1 MLQHELETAV
11 SLARIA
17 GKLIL
22 EHYAT
27 DFETHQKLGADNHYE
42 PVTIADREASRIIV
56 DGLEAAFPDDAIL
69 SEEEIDQPDIRLATS
84 RVWII
89 DPIDG
94 TSGFVKKDGDF
105 GVQIGLAE
113 NGVPVLGIVFLPYHD
128 SMSYAVKGHG
138 SFTAIGS
145 GEPVRMATS
154 NRTDLSKM
162 TIAVSRNHLSP
173 RMKSIVEY
181 FGFPNV
187 VRRGSVGL
195 KAGLIASQICD
206 IYLHPSPRTKIW
218 DTCAPQII
226 LEEAGGSLTDLFGS
240 PLRYDQAQLQNLN
253 GILATNGAVHEHAV
267 ERLGPLLEKLGRVRV

>member
-42 PVTIADREASRIIV
+42 PVTIADREASRVIV
-56 DGLEAAFPDDAIL
+56 DGLGAAFPDDAIL
-69 SEEEIDQPDIRLATS
+69 SEEEADQPEIRLAS
-84 RVWII
+84 RRVWII

-94 TSGFVKKDGDF
+94 TAGFVKKDGDF

-113 NGVPVLGIVFLPYHD
+113 NGVPVLGIVFLPFHD
-128 SMSYAVKGHG
+128 SMSYAVKGGG

-145 GEPVRMATS
+145 GEPVRMSTS
-154 NRTDLSKM
+154 DRTDLSAM
-162 TIAVSRNHLSP
+162 TIAVTRNHLTP
-173 RMKSIVEY
+173 RMKRIIEH

-195 KAGLIASQICD
+195 KAGLIASRTCD
-206 IYLHPSPRTKIW
+206 IYIHPSPRTKIW

-226 LEEAGGSLTDLFGS
+226 LEEAGGRLTDIFGG
-240 PLRYDQAQLQNLN
+240 PLRYDRAQLQNLN
-253 GILATNGAVHEHAV
+253 GILASNGAVHDQAV
-267 ERLGPLLEKLGRVRV
+267 ERLGTVLAELGRSRL

>member
-42 PVTIADREASRIIV
+42 PVTIADREASRVIV
-56 DGLEAAFPDDAIL
+56 DGLVAAFPDDAIL
-69 SEEEIDQPDIRLATS
+69 SEEEADQPEIRLAS
-84 RVWII
+84 RRVWII

-94 TSGFVKKDGDF
+94 TAGFVKKDGDF

-113 NGVPVLGIVFLPYHD
+113 NGVPVLGIVFLPFHD
-128 SMSYAVKGHG
+128 SMSYAVKGGG

-145 GEPVRMATS
+145 GEPVRMSTS
-154 NRTDLSKM
+154 DRTDLSAM
-162 TIAVSRNHLSP
+162 TIAVTRNHISS
-173 RMKSIVEY
+173 RMNRIIEH

-206 IYLHPSPRTKIW
+206 IYIHPSPRTKIW

-226 LEEAGGSLTDLFGS
+226 LEEAGGRLTDIFGG
-240 PLRYDQAQLQNLN
+240 PLRYDRAQLQNLN
-253 GILATNGAVHEHAV
+253 GILASNGAVHDQAV
-267 ERLGPLLEKLGRVRV
+267 ERLGTVLAELGRSRL

>member
-27 DFETHQKLGADNHYE
+27 DFETHQKLGADNRYE

-56 DGLEAAFPDDAIL
+56 DGLEAAFPDDGIL
-69 SEEEIDQPDIRLATS
+69 SEEEVDRPEIRLS
-84 RVWII
+84 KRRVWII

-113 NGVPVLGIVFLPYHD
+113 NGVPVLGIVFLPFHD
-128 SMSYAVKGHG
+128 SMSYAVKGGG
-138 SFTAIGS
+138 SYTSIGS
-145 GEPVRMATS
+145 GEPVRMSTS
-154 NRTDLSKM
+154 DRTDLSSM

-173 RMKSIVEY
+173 RMKRIVEY
-181 FGFPNV
+181 FGFPSV

-226 LEEAGGSLTDLFGS
+226 LEEAGGTLTDLFGGS
-240 PLRYDQAQLQNLN
+240 LRYDQAQLQNLN
-253 GILATNGAVHEHAV
+253 GILATNGAVHDQAV
-267 ERLGPLLEKLGRVRV
+267 ERLGPLLAELGRVRA

>member
-1 MLQHELETAV
+1 MLQHELETAI

-42 PVTIADREASRIIV
+42 PVTIADREASRVIV
-56 DGLEAAFPDDAIL
+56 DGLGAAFPDDAIL
-69 SEEEIDQPDIRLATS
+69 SEEEADQPEIRLAS
-84 RVWII
+84 RRVWII

-94 TSGFVKKDGDF
+94 TAGFVKKDGDF

-113 NGVPVLGIVFLPYHD
+113 NGVPVLGIVFLPFHD
-128 SMSYAVKGHG
+128 SMSYAVKGGG

-145 GEPVRMATS
+145 GEPVRMSTS
-154 NRTDLSKM
+154 DRTDLSAM
-162 TIAVSRNHLSP
+162 TIAVTRNHLTP
-173 RMKSIVEY
+173 RMKRIIEH

-195 KAGLIASQICD
+195 KAGLIASRTCD
-206 IYLHPSPRTKIW
+206 IYIHPSPRTKIW

-226 LEEAGGSLTDLFGS
+226 LEEAGGRLTDIFGG
-240 PLRYDQAQLQNLN
+240 PLRYDRAQLQNLN
-253 GILATNGAVHEHAV
+253 GILASNGAVHDQAV
-267 ERLGPLLEKLGRVRV
+267 ERLGTVLAELGRSRL

>member
-1 MLQHELETAV
+1 MLQHELETAI

-42 PVTIADREASRIIV
+42 PVTIADREASRVIV
-56 DGLEAAFPDDAIL
+56 DGLGAAFPDDAIL
-69 SEEEIDQPDIRLATS
+69 SEEEADQPEIRLAS
-84 RVWII
+84 RRVWII

-94 TSGFVKKDGDF
+94 TAGFVKKDGDF

-113 NGVPVLGIVFLPYHD
+113 NGVPVLGIVFLPFHD
-128 SMSYAVKGHG
+128 SMSYAVKGGG

-145 GEPVRMATS
+145 GEPVRMSTS
-154 NRTDLSKM
+154 DRTDLSAM
-162 TIAVSRNHLSP
+162 TIAVTRNHLTP
-173 RMKSIVEY
+173 RMKRIIEH

-195 KAGLIASQICD
+195 KAGLIASRTCD
-206 IYLHPSPRTKIW
+206 IYIHPSPRTKIW

-226 LEEAGGSLTDLFGS
+226 LEEAGGTLTDLFGGS
-240 PLRYDQAQLQNLN
+240 LRYDQAQLQNLN
-253 GILATNGAVHEHAV
+253 GILATNGAVHDQAV
-267 ERLGPLLEKLGRVRV
+267 ERLGPLLAELGRVRA

>member
-1 MLQHELETAV
+1 MLQHELETAI

-42 PVTIADREASRIIV
+42 PVTIADREASRVIV
-56 DGLEAAFPDDAIL
+56 DGLGAAFPDDAIL
-69 SEEEIDQPDIRLATS
+69 SEEEADQPEIRLAS
-84 RVWII
+84 RRVWII

-94 TSGFVKKDGDF
+94 TAGFVKKDGDF

-113 NGVPVLGIVFLPYHD
+113 NGVPVLGIVFLPFHD
-128 SMSYAVKGHG
+128 SMSYAVKGGG

-145 GEPVRMATS
+145 GEPERMSTS
-154 NRTDLSKM
+154 DRTDLSAM
-162 TIAVSRNHLSP
+162 TIAVTRNHLTP
-173 RMKSIVEY
+173 RMKRIIEH

-195 KAGLIASQICD
+195 KAGLIASRTCD
-206 IYLHPSPRTKIW
+206 IYIHPSPRTKIW

-226 LEEAGGSLTDLFGS
+226 LEEAGGLLTDIFGG
-240 PLRYDQAQLQNLN
+240 PLRYDRAQLQNLN
-253 GILATNGAVHEHAV
+253 GILASNGAVHELAV
-267 ERLGPLLEKLGRVRV
+267 ERLGPVLAELGRGRI